1 MGSASAVFSPS
12 FPKTVGG
19 AHKRRCKGLT
29 LASTLP
35 KERERASERG
45 VISGSK
51 RRTHPTCSNNLGEQP
66 RPQTPRPPSTN
77 KGLFA
82 DLSPAEGSKE
92 ERERESERERERDGG
107 APTH

>member
-92 ERERESERERERDGG
+92 ERERE
-107 APTH
+107 